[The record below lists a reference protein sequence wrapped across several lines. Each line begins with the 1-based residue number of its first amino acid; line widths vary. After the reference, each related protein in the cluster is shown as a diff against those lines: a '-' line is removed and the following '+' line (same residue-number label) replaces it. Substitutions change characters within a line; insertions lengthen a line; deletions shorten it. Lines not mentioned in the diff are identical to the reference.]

1 MQRHCEFERGQA
13 RVDQDTFDLG
23 PEMPQLRCPKD
34 FRCAGCIE
42 GRAQWSEYRADGV
55 DDKRVFGEI
64 FGRRAELLGI
74 RLVLIRIRVACNRAR
89 QRVAGDDAASPFDQN
104 LGRRTDQRT
113 PAVLSSGGGQV
124 DAETVVRVIE
134 CNQFLGQSGGEDRG
148 LGLDGQGACEDN
160 FVEFACSKSFDG
172 SADPV
177 GVDLRLGSNPATREV
192 GNDGMLE

>member
-1 MQRHCEFERGQA
+1 M
-13 RVDQDTFDLG
+13 
-23 PEMPQLRCPKD
+23 
-34 FRCAGCIE
+34 
-42 GRAQWSEYRADGV
+42 
-55 DDKRVFGEI
+55 FGEI

-134 CNQFLGQSGGEDRG
+134 CNQFLGQSGGEDRDSVSMVRERARTTLSSSPARSRSMAPRTLSVWICG
-148 LGLDGQGACEDN
+148 
-160 FVEFACSKSFDG
+160 
-172 SADPV
+172 
-177 GVDLRLGSNPATREV
+177 LGSNPATREV

>member
-1 MQRHCEFERGQA
+1 M
-13 RVDQDTFDLG
+13 
-23 PEMPQLRCPKD
+23 
-34 FRCAGCIE
+34 
-42 GRAQWSEYRADGV
+42 
-55 DDKRVFGEI
+55 
-64 FGRRAELLGI
+64 
-74 RLVLIRIRVACNRAR
+74 ACNRAR

-104 LGRRTDQRT
+104 LGRRTDQRS

-177 GVDLRLGSNPATREV
+177 GVDLRAGFESGYPRS
-192 GNDGMLE
+192 G